1 MTDTQ
6 EPKKPNFTSQ
16 VRGSLMI
23 AFGLAAVAFLGT
35 VVFATG
41 GTQNAPQFVLALTI
55 AGAVFVVTLVGCATL
70 ILVER
75 PNDPGGVAH
84 DPQLGQ
90 GTGINRSSAK
100 LYAEAKARR
109 EAEAKRQEE
118 AEQAH
123 LAARIDAAHAAE
135 KAQKDPS

>member
-75 PNDPGGVAH
+75 PNDP
-84 DPQLGQ
+84 QLGQ

-118 AEQAH
+118 AEQAR

-135 KAQKDPS
+135 KVQKKGK

>member
-75 PNDPGGVAH
+75 PNDP
-84 DPQLGQ
+84 QLGQ

>member
-75 PNDPGGVAH
+75 PNDP
-84 DPQLGQ
+84 QLGQ

-118 AEQAH
+118 AEQAR

-135 KAQKDPS
+135 KAQKKDLS

>member
-75 PNDPGGVAH
+75 PNDP
-84 DPQLGQ
+84 QLGQ

-118 AEQAH
+118 AEQAR

-135 KAQKDPS
+135 KAQQEGKQ

>member
-75 PNDPGGVAH
+75 PNDP
-84 DPQLGQ
+84 QLGQ

-118 AEQAH
+118 AEQAR

-135 KAQKDPS
+135 NAQKKGEQ

>member
-75 PNDPGGVAH
+75 PNDPA
-84 DPQLGQ
+84 LGQ

-118 AEQAH
+118 AEQAR

-135 KAQKDPS
+135 KAQQEGKQ

>member
-75 PNDPGGVAH
+75 PNDP
-84 DPQLGQ
+84 QLGQ

-118 AEQAH
+118 AEQAR

-135 KAQKDPS
+135 KAQKEGKQ